1 VRNPIFG
8 KNRISGRVIGN
19 QMEIH
24 GIKYFRNKI
33 GAEWCTILLL
43 LPVATFGS
51 IYFGLDAF
59 VVLLLST
66 LITMIAGAIIAWSE
80 GKKVNVFN
88 PGSIV
93 TGLLIGLTLSPQTP
107 FYMIIVGCF
116 IAEFVGKTVFAHF
129 NNHFNPAVV
138 GRTAIAILETYDP
151 IAYADLSTGAS
162 ALFKEA
168 GGLIPP
174 DYWNALFGF
183 TKGSIGETSALLL
196 IIVGFL
202 MLKYVVI
209 KREAAISMILTVPIV
224 VFLVPDTPEIV
235 GHAPWVS
242 DPLLY
247 LIGGP
252 SFFMAFFF
260 LTSPST
266 TPNTKMGGILF
277 GVGVGVLSVLGKM
290 YTTIAGV
297 EMYSIL
303 IMNFLVPVL
312 DYRKGVFQFKP
323 EKAQAKNYGVTSF
336 YATKTTKSLI
346 ELVEFNVPSFA
357 AYNELPQ
364 FAEFHKIRAESP
376 AKTTYLQK
384 ITASH
389 LCGCGGA
396 FMPVGK
402 KWELAIA
409 NTPKYLVVN
418 GSEGEPFTLKDDFL
432 MRNYP
437 HILLEGIAISAWILG
452 IKEVY
457 LVINSAYEMGYD
469 KINLAIDD
477 FNKTFTDSQIRF
489 YVQTVPD
496 LYILGEETA
505 LLNYIEGQR
514 GEPRLKPPY
523 PLEKGLFG
531 QPTVINNVETLSW
544 IPLLLNKPDL
554 FKEGQIKLI
563 TQLNEVASIQ
573 EVRLGTT
580 IDNIIK
586 DKTITAVEIGG
597 VSGGFLPAEYFHTP
611 YENKAL
617 SKLGLNIGSGSIRT
631 FSNQADVL
639 EAVVNAVKFLQQ
651 ASCGRCTPCRVGTQV
666 LDQFVTEQ
674 LMTDID
680 KKALSWISEVSH
692 TMQQTSTCGLGRS
705 ASTALLSYLKYF

>member
-1 VRNPIFG
+1 L
-8 KNRISGRVIGN
+8 
-19 QMEIH
+19 EILNKMTKINS
-24 GIKYFRNKI
+24 IKDFRNHK

-59 VVLLLST
+59 IVLLLST
-66 LITMIAGAIIAWSE
+66 LTAMIAGAIVAWSE
-80 GKKVNVFN
+80 GKKVTVFN
-88 PGSIV
+88 SGSIV
-93 TGLLIGLTLSPQTP
+93 TGLLIGLTLSSQTP

-116 IAEFVGKTVFAHF
+116 VAEFVGKSVSTHF
-129 NNHFNPAVV
+129 KNHFNPAVL

-151 IAYADLSTGAS
+151 IPYADLSTGAS

-183 TKGSIGETSALLL
+183 TQGSIGETSAFLL

-242 DPLLY
+242 DPFLY

-252 SFFMAFFF
+252 SLLMAFFF
-260 LTSPST
+260 LTSPSA
-266 TPNTKMGGILF
+266 TPNTKIGGLLF
-277 GVGVGVLSVLGKM
+277 GVGVGILSVLGKM

-312 DYRKGVFQFKP
+312 DYRKGVFQFKQ
-323 EKAQAKNYGVTSF
+323 EKAAVQGNNYSVTSF
-336 YATKTTKSLI
+336 YATNTTKPI
-346 ELVEFNVPSFA
+346 IDIVGINVPSFE
-357 AYNELPQ
+357 AYDELPK
-364 FAEFHKIRAESP
+364 FAEFRKILSENQDKA
-376 AKTTYLQK
+376 TLLQK

-418 GSEGEPFTLKDDFL
+418 GCEGEPFTFKDYFL
-432 MRNYP
+432 MKNYP
-437 HILLEGIAISAWILG
+437 LMLLEGIAISAWILD

-457 LVINSAYEMGYD
+457 IVINSAYAVCYD
-469 KINLAIDD
+469 KINRAIDD
-477 FNKTFTDSQIRF
+477 FNKTFKDIKISF
-489 YVQTVPD
+489 YVQYAPD

-505 LLNYIEGQR
+505 LLNYLEGAAR

-523 PLEKGLFG
+523 PPEKGLFG

-544 IPLLLNKPDL
+544 IALLLNKPDL

-563 TQLNEVASIQ
+563 TLLDDVASIQ

-580 IDNIIK
+580 IENIIK
-586 DKTITAVEIGG
+586 DKNITAIEIGG
-597 VSGGFLPAEYFHTP
+597 VSGGFLPADYFHTR
-611 YENKAL
+611 YDNKEL

-631 FSNQADVL
+631 FTKQSEVS
-639 EAVVNAVKFLQQ
+639 EAVANSVKFLQQ
-651 ASCGRCTPCRVGTQV
+651 ASCGRCVPCRVGTQALV
-666 LDQFVTEQ
+666 QFVNKQ
-674 LMTDID
+674 LITDID
-680 KKALSWISEVSH
+680 KKALEWISEVSH
-692 TMQQTSTCGLGRS
+692 TMQQTSTCGLGKT
-705 ASTALLSYLKYF
+705 APTALLSYLKYFEGNKE